1 MSRPHLSMSDL
12 KPDYSSYS
20 VAELNEARESIDK
33 HQFPERLAEI
43 QSELAQRGVD
53 NPETTNVQ
61 KSVKKPVEKV
71 HNILTK
77 TDSKIIHFIIRVWCI
92 VLFYLPASDLHEIFM
107 EGTTYARRLGTI
119 SYDSNPIS
127 FSIEVAKSI
136 ILSGFLIFEFVKNP
150 LALGKK
156 GEPKA

>member
-1 MSRPHLSMSDL
+1 MSDL

-20 VAELNEARESIDK
+20 VAELNEARETVDK
-33 HQFPERLAEI
+33 LQFPERFAEI
-43 QSELAQRGVD
+43 QSELAERGVG
-53 NPETTNVQ
+53 NPEATNAQ
-61 KSVKKPVEKV
+61 KSAENTVKKVP
-71 HNILTK
+71 NILTK

-92 VLFYLPASDLHEIFM
+92 ILFYLPASDLHEVFM

-119 SYDSNPIS
+119 SYESNPFS

-136 ILSGFLIFEFVKNP
+136 VLAGLLIFGFIKNP

-156 GEPKA
+156 GEPQA

>member
-1 MSRPHLSMSDL
+1 MGVRPQLTMSDL

-20 VAELNEARESIDK
+20 VAELNEAKESVDK
-33 HQFPERLAEI
+33 LQFPERFAE
-43 QSELAQRGVD
+43 RGVG
-53 NPETTNVQ
+53 NPEATNVQ
-61 KSVKKPVEKV
+61 KSAENPVKKVP
-71 HNILTK
+71 NILTK

-92 VLFYLPASDLHEIFM
+92 ILFYLPASDLHEVFM

-136 ILSGFLIFEFVKNP
+136 VLAGLLIFAFIKNP

>member
-1 MSRPHLSMSDL
+1 MSDL

-33 HQFPERLAEI
+33 LQFPERLAEI
-43 QSELAQRGVD
+43 QSVLAQRGVG

-61 KSVKKPVEKV
+61 KSVKNPVKKV
-71 HNILTK
+71 PNILTK

-92 VLFYLPASDLHEIFM
+92 VLFYLPASDFHEIFM
-107 EGTTYARRLGTI
+107 EGTTYARRLDTI

-136 ILSGFLIFEFVKNP
+136 ILAGLLIFGFVKNP
-150 LALGKK
+150 LAWGKK